1 MTHVKICGVTEPHSL
16 QAAINAGTRF
26 IGFVFYEPS
35 PRFVEHDIAWTLSQ
49 MVPTGVRSVGLFVD
63 PDDTYIKHI
72 TSSVPLD
79 MIQLHGDE
87 TPARV
92 SQIKS
97 LINMPIIKAIPV
109 SSAQDVNQAANYEQI
124 ADWLLFDT
132 KTDSGSGGTGQT
144 FDWTLLK
151 DKQFQRPWML
161 SGGLNTNNI
170 HSALSALK
178 PDAVDVSSS
187 VEESRGVKSPEK
199 ITEFINTVKTVS

>member
-161 SGGLNTNNI
+161 SGRLNTNNI